1 MVDAELINETART
14 VRRAKFSIGLLYS
27 TPPEQ
32 MKAIIQDINTLLH
45 AHDLIDANPVVRF
58 EQFSQSSLD
67 ILIIYIVKTPVL
79 EEFLQ
84 VKEEINF
91 NILEIVRRNGSDF
104 AYPSLS
110 VFMNAGQK
118 ESAETPS
125 AI

>member
-1 MVDAELINETART
+1 
-14 VRRAKFSIGLLYS
+14 
-27 TPPEQ
+27 
-32 MKAIIQDINTLLH
+32 
-45 AHDLIDANPVVRF
+45 
-58 EQFSQSSLD
+58 
-67 ILIIYIVKTPVL
+67 VKTPVL

-118 ESAETPS
+118 DNAETPS

>member
-27 TPPEQ
+27 TRPEQ
-32 MKAIIQDINTLLH
+32 MKAIIQDINNLLH

-118 ESAETPS
+118 DNAETPS